1 MVRQRPNRYCFYE
14 EARVELLECDV
25 TASLQTTH
33 SEFQRTCN
41 ISLQRDI
48 ADSIRSGASFE
59 SQPIN
64 QRVVADLRETEQYQP
79 FTVPSLHSLIQENYQ
94 CQSKRK
100 QRSSLSLSFSL
111 YTYIDIYIYIS

>member
-48 ADSIRSGASFE
+48 ADSIRSGARFE
-59 SQPIN
+59 S

-79 FTVPSLHSLIQENYQ
+79 FTRRTITPLVDPRKLSMSIQ
-94 CQSKRK
+94 KK
-100 QRSSLSLSFSL
+100 TTILSLSLSLSL
-111 YTYIDIYIYIS
+111 YTYIDIYILN